1 MRSSVAGADV
11 PPPRERVVLATRR
24 GARIVRTR
32 VEVEEQTAVGEAMV
46 RGLIRA
52 QLALALR
59 MAAVVVLLVGLIPLL
74 WVVAPA
80 AGTARLWGVG
90 VPWWILAVAAY
101 PVLLAVGVAFVRA
114 AGRNEQEFADLV
126 DDRWP

>member
-1 MRSSVAGADV
+1 M